1 MRYPRLSACLFL
13 LPLLASGF
21 PLLAAT
27 NWTQPTPEE
36 LKMTS
41 DPKAP
46 DAEAVYL
53 NYEEYVDIAAHYH
66 RVYARIK
73 ILTEKGKEDFGDVE
87 IPYEQ
92 GATAIRALEGRT
104 IQPDGTVVPFSGNA
118 LDKEMV
124 KAGGVRLMEKVF
136 SMPDVRV
143 GSILEYSWQRQYDD
157 WYVFPPVFDLQKP
170 IFIHEAHYHFKPIQ
184 IDPGSSNQI
193 MVPDGMGHALIARQ
207 LLYDP
212 ELPPGAKVQ
221 DLPGAF
227 DLVVKDVPPIPEE
240 QYSPPL
246 ESFSYRLSFFYS
258 AEYTGKDFWQAEGK
272 TWAHE
277 FDHFAE
283 PSERIRQAVAPIIV
297 GAGTDDAKLRK
308 IYAAVMTVD
317 NTGFSREHT
326 AQENKVEGAKEKTAG
341 DIWDQ
346 KRGTPNEITG
356 LFIAMARAAGMKA
369 SAMAVT
375 QRDQSILNA
384 NYLYWGQ
391 LTDEIAIVTLDGKEV
406 YFDPG
411 ERYCEYGKLHWK
423 HTQVMGIRETDK
435 GTDAALTPGS
445 EYKDSVVDRK
455 ATLQL
460 AADGQLTGTIQYS
473 MTGVEALRWRQVAL
487 SNDAAELTRQF
498 DNDLQQRVP
507 PGVRVKT
514 DHFDALT
521 DFTQPLVAVVNVTGS
536 MGTATGQRVFLP
548 GSFFEASMKPPFG
561 EEKRQNPVDL
571 HFPYAVRDQLK
582 ITLAPGL
589 TVGSVPADAQI
600 PLPQSATYVAKYSGS
615 GNTYQQGRLLA
626 VGKTVYSKDQY
637 PQLRDFF
644 QKAGAQD
651 QQQVVLNRTAVTA
664 AQGAA
669 Q

>member
-1 MRYPRLSACLFL
+1 LFL
-13 LPLLASGF
+13 LPFLVSGV

-27 NWTQPTPEE
+27 NWIQPTPDE

-73 ILTEKGKEDFGDVE
+73 ILTERGKEDYGNVQ

-92 GATAIRALEGRT
+92 GATAIRAIEGRT
-104 IQPDGTVVPFSGNA
+104 IEPDGTVVPFSGNPM
-118 LDKEMV
+118 DKEVV
-124 KAGGVRLMEKVF
+124 KQGNFRVMEKVF

-157 WYVFPPVFDLQKP
+157 WYIFPPSFDLQKP

-184 IDPGSSNQI
+184 LDPGSSNQI
-193 MVPDGMGHALIARQ
+193 MVPDGMGHELIARQ

-227 DLVVKDVPPIPEE
+227 DLVIKDVPPIPEE
-240 QYSPPL
+240 PYSPPL
-246 ESFSYRLSFFYS
+246 DSFSYRLTFFYS
-258 AEYTGKDFWQAEGK
+258 AEFTGKDFWQAEGK
-272 TWAHE
+272 TWARE
-277 FDHFAE
+277 FDHFAD
-283 PSERIRQAVAPIIV
+283 PSARIRQAVAPIIA
-297 GAGTDDAKLRK
+297 GAATDDAKLRQ

-317 NTGFSREHT
+317 NTQFSRERT
-326 AQENKVEGAKEKTAG
+326 EQENKAEGAKDKTAA

-356 LFIAMARAAGMKA
+356 LFVAMARAAGFKA

-375 QRDQSILNA
+375 QRDERILNA

-391 LTDEIAIVTLDGKEV
+391 LTDEIAIVTVDGKEV

-411 ERYCEYGKLHWK
+411 ERYCEYGKLDWK
-423 HTQVMGIRETDK
+423 HTQVMGIRESDK
-435 GTDAALTPGS
+435 GTDASLTPGA
-445 EYKDSVVDRK
+445 EYKESVVDRR
-455 ATLQL
+455 ASLQL

-473 MTGVEALRWRQVAL
+473 MTGVEALRWRQLAL
-487 SNDAAELTRQF
+487 SSDAAEVMRQF
-498 DNDLQQRVP
+498 DNELQQRVP

-514 DHFDALT
+514 DHFDGLT
-521 DFTQPLVAVVNVTGS
+521 DISQPLVAVVNVTGS
-536 MGTATGQRVFLP
+536 MGTATGKRVLLP
-548 GSFFEASMKPPFG
+548 SSFFEASVKPPFG

-571 HFPYAVRDQLK
+571 HFPYAVRDQVK
-582 ITLAPGL
+582 ITFAPGL
-589 TVGSVPADAQI
+589 TVESVPTDAQI
-600 PLPQSATYVAKYSGS
+600 PLPQSATYVAKYSGAGS
-615 GNTYQQGRLLA
+615 SYQEGRLLA
-626 VGKTVYSKDQY
+626 VARTVYSRDQY

-644 QKAGAQD
+644 QKTAAQD
-651 QQQVVLNRTAVTA
+651 QQQIVLDRTPVTTA
-664 AQGAA
+664 TASGAA